1 MPGGLC
7 ASTEAEK
14 QLIILSV
21 HSAEK
26 NFMLSR
32 KESRSNFADPSE
44 LLPFSSFWSGASTRK
59 FVGSSDQHH
68 TYHVCTN
75 TS

>member
-32 KESRSNFADPSE
+32 KESRSNFAE
-44 LLPFSSFWSGASTRK
+44 IITFQQFRK
-59 FVGSSDQHH
+59 FVGSSDQHC
-68 TYHVCTN
+68 TYHVRTIA
-75 TS
+75 S

>member
-21 HSAEK
+21 HRIFSYQGRSLVATLQTPQNYYFSAVFGQEHPPG
-26 NFMLSR
+26 S
-32 KESRSNFADPSE
+32 
-44 LLPFSSFWSGASTRK
+44 LLAHPISIALITCA
-59 FVGSSDQHH
+59 QLHH
-68 TYHVCTN
+68 R
-75 TS
+75 

>member
-21 HSAEK
+21 HSAE
-26 NFMLSR
+26 R
-32 KESRSNFADPSE
+32 KLWDF
-44 LLPFSSFWSGASTRK
+44 
-59 FVGSSDQHH
+59 
-68 TYHVCTN
+68 
-75 TS
+75 

>member
-26 NFMLSR
+26 KIMPDF
-32 KESRSNFADPSE
+32 
-44 LLPFSSFWSGASTRK
+44 
-59 FVGSSDQHH
+59 
-68 TYHVCTN
+68 
-75 TS
+75 